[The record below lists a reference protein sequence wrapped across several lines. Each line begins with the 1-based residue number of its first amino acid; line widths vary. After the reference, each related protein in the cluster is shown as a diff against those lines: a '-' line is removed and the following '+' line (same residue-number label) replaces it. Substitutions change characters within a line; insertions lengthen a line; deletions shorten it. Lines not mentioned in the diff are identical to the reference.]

1 MAQERLELPIA
12 GMTCANCAKAVERSL
27 GAKTGVFS
35 ATVNFPASRVYIE
48 YDAKK
53 IDRPEMIRTIQES
66 GYEVIEPRS
75 DGIDAMELAR
85 ITKEKKQW
93 WLLKIGIVF
102 TVPLFVLS
110 MGRDFGW
117 MGQWAHAD
125 WVNYLFC
132 ALATPVQCLLGWDY
146 YLRAYRSILKR
157 STGMDVL
164 VAIGSTTAYLY
175 SIAVMLGPLFQADW
189 GHHVYFETSASILTL
204 ILVGGIVESRAQ
216 SKTNSAI
223 KKLLGI
229 QVKTARV
236 RRGLLE
242 QEIPLEQVQVGDR
255 LVVKPG
261 ERIPVDGVVV
271 TGQSAVD
278 ESMITGESMPIEKS
292 KGMSLVGSTINQDG
306 LLIMEARKVGKDTML
321 AQIIRQ
327 VEHAQSTKAPI
338 QRMADQI
345 SNVFVPIVLV
355 VAIASFAYWWLM
367 AGDFTQAM
375 LRMIAVLMISC
386 PCAMGLATPL
396 AIMVGMGRGA
406 ERGILFKSSDS
417 LQRAGSITD
426 IFFDKTGT
434 LSLGKL
440 QATEVI
446 AAESQRSS
454 DVLRAA
460 AMVAKGSE
468 HPIARAIVERATAE
482 GLDLPLSDD
491 FRSHAGQGMEGRWE
505 HRTVRVGN
513 QKWISQFAELDNGL
527 LQAAERV
534 AALSKSA
541 VWIAIDQHSVGLVA
555 VADQV
560 KPTAKDAMDTLHRMS
575 LEVSMITGDH
585 ATTAAAIGEEVG
597 IKKVHAGALPNDKL
611 RLIQQAQ
618 GKRRCVAMVGDGIN
632 DAPALAQADVGIAMG
647 TGTDI
652 AMESADVTLLR
663 GDLRSVP
670 EAILLSKATVRN
682 IRQNLFWAF
691 GYNVLLIP
699 VAAGVL
705 AGFPFLPVYLRELH
719 PIAAALAM
727 VLSDLVIV
735 LNALRLRAIPLGNG
749 PH

>member
-48 YDAKK
+48 YDAKQ
-53 IDRPEMIRTIQES
+53 IDRLEMIRTIQES
-66 GYEVIEPRS
+66 GYEVIEPRN
-75 DGIDAMELAR
+75 DGIDAIELAR
-85 ITKEKKQW
+85 IAKEKKQW
-93 WLLKIGIVF
+93 WLLKVGLIF
-102 TVPLFVLS
+102 TVPLFLLS

-117 MGQWAHAD
+117 IGQWAHAD

-132 ALATPVQCLLGWDY
+132 ALATPVQSLLGWDY

-164 VAIGSTTAYLY
+164 VAIGSTTAYFY
-175 SIAVMLGPLFQADW
+175 SIAVMVGPLFEADW

-292 KGMSLVGSTINQDG
+292 KGMRLVGSTINQDG

-345 SNVFVPIVLV
+345 SNVFVPIVLI

-446 AAESQRSS
+446 AAGSQHRS

-468 HPIARAIVERATAE
+468 HPIAQAIVERATAE
-482 GLDLPLSDD
+482 GLDLPSSDD

-505 HRTVRVGN
+505 DRIVRVGN

-527 LQAAERV
+527 LQASERV

-541 VWIAIDQHSVGLVA
+541 VWIAVDQNSVGLVA

-560 KPTAKDAMDTLHRMS
+560 KPTAKDAMDQLHRMS

-618 GKRRCVAMVGDGIN
+618 GKHRCVAMVGDGIN

-670 EAILLSKATVRN
+670 EAIQLSKATVRN

-705 AGFPFLPVYLRELH
+705 AGFPFLPLYMRELH

-749 PH
+749 SH